1 MEELNIKQSKI
12 LELKAYLNETDYMII
27 KMSEGYEVKQDIL
40 NARAQARVEINRLEA
55 EIEELKQQEEEETL

>member
-27 KMSEGYEVKQDIL
+27 KMSEGYEIEQAVLD
-40 NARAQARVEINRLEA
+40 ARVQARIDINKLEA
-55 EIEELKQQEEEETL
+55 EIKELENSEEDLL